1 VAQKDETT
9 YDFPK
14 DLLKAQG
21 ELEEVRG
28 ELKILLKRQP
38 CSVEPLAPR
47 GRPTRTTG
55 ARLPALIPPGWDPAD
70 QQRIGTLRTREL
82 ELAALIVGHPF
93 WEEIAAEERADART
107 KLKHRRQSTE
117 KSTA

>member
-1 VAQKDETT
+1 MAQKDETT

-14 DLLKAQG
+14 DLLEAQG

-38 CSVEPLAPR
+38 WSVEPLAAWTAHENHW
-47 GRPTRTTG
+47 RPSSR
-55 ARLPALIPPGWDPAD
+55 PDSPGWDPED

-93 WEEIAAEERADART
+93 WKEIAAEERADART

-117 KSTA
+117 KATA